1 MTEPLATVLAS
12 VVSTSGE
19 GAPAW
24 RDVPAAWGP
33 RLAARARTPDVD
45 DEPPGEDDP
54 ALRVLGHHGRQLVAV
69 LGAVHEAGD
78 AGSLDRDR
86 IGLFVATDVVDPE
99 PDDVLPALRASLA
112 KDGRFDLA
120 RFFGGGFRSLH
131 PLWPLAQLNN
141 VAVGQVAID
150 LAVRGENAVF
160 GSEADAGV
168 RAVLEAA
175 WSVREGHTTASLVG
189 ATAPRPGA
197 FAEARAYVEGWPPGR
212 PLGQGAAALLL
223 GTSPAPR
230 PRGAVSI
237 LAGTTGHGATD
248 DATSW
253 EDVIEHALAAAG
265 GTSPV
270 VVHAT
275 EEPALTRALAA
286 LGLSSTARRDPEAAV
301 GHLGPASAMAV
312 VAGLDARPGEEPAGA
327 HLLLVRG
334 PNGGRGAL
342 VLEVA

>member
-1 MTEPLATVLAS
+1 MTDPLATVLAS
-12 VVSTSGE
+12 AFHASGE

-24 RDVPAAWGP
+24 RDVPAGWGP
-33 RLAARARTPDVD
+33 LLATRGRTPDLD

-54 ALRVLGHHGRQLVAV
+54 ALRVLGPHGRQLGAV
-69 LGAVHEAGD
+69 LGAVHEAG
-78 AGSLDRDR
+78 AAATLDRDML
-86 IGLFVATDVVDPE
+86 GLFVATDVVDPE
-99 PDDVLPALRASLA
+99 PDDILPALRASRD
-112 KDGRFDLA
+112 KDGRFDLT
-120 RFFGGGFRSLH
+120 RFFAGGFRSLH

-175 WSVREGHTTASLVG
+175 WSVEEGHSRAALVG
-189 ATAPRPGA
+189 ATAPRAGP
-197 FAEARAYVEGWPPGR
+197 FSEARAYVEGWPPAR

-230 PRGAVSI
+230 PRGTVSI
-237 LAGTTGHGATD
+237 VAGTTGHGAGD
-248 DATSW
+248 DAAAW
-253 EDVIEHALAAAG
+253 EDVIEHALAAG
-265 GTSPV
+265 GGPQPV
-270 VVHAT
+270 VVHAPD
-275 EEPALTRALAA
+275 EADLTRALAA
-286 LGLSSTARRDPEAAV
+286 LGLASIERRDLEAGV
-301 GHLGPASAMAV
+301 GHLGPATALAV
-312 VAGLDARPGEEPAGA
+312 VAALDARPGHEPAGA

>member
-12 VVSTSGE
+12 AFHANGE

-24 RDVPAAWGP
+24 RDVPADWGP
-33 RLAARARTPDVD
+33 LLAARGRTPDVD

-54 ALRVLGHHGRQLVAV
+54 ALRVLGPHGRQLGAV
-69 LGAVHEAGD
+69 LGAVHEAGG
-78 AGSLDRDR
+78 AATLDRDAV
-86 IGLFVATDVVDPE
+86 GLFVATDVVDPE
-99 PDDVLPALRASLA
+99 PDDILPALRASTD
-112 KDGRFDLA
+112 KDGGFDLT
-120 RFFGGGFRSLH
+120 RFFAGGFRSLH

-168 RAVLEAA
+168 RALLEAA
-175 WSVREGHTTASLVG
+175 WSVQEGHTRAALVG
-189 ATAPRPGA
+189 ATAPRAGA
-197 FAEARAYVEGWPPGR
+197 FAEARAYVEGWPADR
-212 PLGQGAAALLL
+212 PLGQGACALLL

-237 LAGTTGHGATD
+237 LAGTTGHGAGD
-248 DATSW
+248 DATAW
-253 EDVIEHALAAAG
+253 EDVIEHALSSAG
-265 GTSPV
+265 GPTPV
-270 VVHAT
+270 VVHAPG
-275 EEPALTRALAA
+275 EPALTEA
-286 LGLSSTARRDPEAAV
+286 LGALGMASIERRDLEAGV
-301 GHLGPASAMAV
+301 GHLGPASALAV
-312 VAGLDARPGEEPAGA
+312 LAVLDARPGDEPAGA